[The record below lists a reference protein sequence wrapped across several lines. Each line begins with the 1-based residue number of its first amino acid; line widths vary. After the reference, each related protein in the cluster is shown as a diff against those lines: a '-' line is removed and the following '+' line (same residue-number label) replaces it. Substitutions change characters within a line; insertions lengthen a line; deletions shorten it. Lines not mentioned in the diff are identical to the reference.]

1 MLGAIFVAPAILY
14 VLLLVGVPFLLAVYY
29 SVSAYTIYDPSWR
42 FVGLANFEQ
51 IVQDPVFRQ
60 TLSNTFIFTFGSQI
74 LGLILGKFGALV
86 LLRPFPGRKFVRAL
100 IILPWA
106 VPIALATVAWEWMFD
121 SLYSVI
127 NWTLIALG
135 FITRSQAPNW
145 LGNPDL
151 AMLSVIVVNAWRFF
165 PFAIVIF
172 LAGITAIPQDVLD
185 AATVDGA
192 GFWRRNYQIILPM
205 ILPIVAVGL
214 IFGIVFTFTDLS
226 IVFLLTMGG
235 PVGATSVLG
244 FHGFPDRHRLRRRI
258 PWRRHLAVH
267 AAGAVHRGH
276 LHAALYSAAGDLTMQ
291 RAVAKTLQETS
302 FYGAVAFF
310 VILAAFPFYWMVIT
324 AFKTNADLYNVTNI
338 PFWFNDPPTL
348 EHFRYLFEKTLF
360 ATWLLNSL
368 IIGICVV
375 AITLVTALPAAYSLA
390 RMTGRNGEA
399 LGIGI
404 FLTYLVP
411 PTLLFLPLSRVVAD
425 LGLQN
430 SMWALVLVY
439 PTFTIPFC
447 TWLLM
452 GFFKALPPEIEEA
465 AIVDGCSLFG
475 AFVKIALPLSLPGI
489 LTVVI
494 FTFTLTLQEF
504 VYALTFISSSSQKPI
519 TLGVATDLIRGDI
532 FYWGEIMAGA
542 LLASIP
548 VAIAYNFFLDRFIAG
563 ITGGAVK

>member
-1 MLGAIFVAPAILY
+1 MPR
-14 VLLLVGVPFLLAVYY
+14 
-29 SVSAYTIYDPSWR
+29 T
-42 FVGLANFEQ
+42 
-51 IVQDPVFRQ
+51 
-60 TLSNTFIFTFGSQI
+60 
-74 LGLILGKFGALV
+74 
-86 LLRPFPGRKFVRAL
+86 
-100 IILPWA
+100 
-106 VPIALATVAWEWMFD
+106 TVAK
-121 SLYSVI
+121 
-127 NWTLIALG
+127 A
-135 FITRSQAPNW
+135 
-145 LGNPDL
+145 
-151 AMLSVIVVNAWRFF
+151 
-165 PFAIVIF
+165 
-172 LAGITAIPQDVLD
+172 
-185 AATVDGA
+185 
-192 GFWRRNYQIILPM
+192 
-205 ILPIVAVGL
+205 
-214 IFGIVFTFTDLS
+214 
-226 IVFLLTMGG
+226 
-235 PVGATSVLG
+235 
-244 FHGFPDRHRLRRRI
+244 
-258 PWRRHLAVH
+258 
-267 AAGAVHRGH
+267 
-276 LHAALYSAAGDLTMQ
+276 
-291 RAVAKTLQETS
+291 LQETS
-302 FYGAVAFF
+302 FYGAVACF
-310 VILAAFPFYWMVIT
+310 VVLAAFPFYWMLIT
-324 AFKTNADLYNVTNI
+324 SLKTNPDLYSVTNI

-360 ATWLLNSL
+360 ARWLLNSL
-368 IIGICVV
+368 VIGLCVF
-375 AITLVTALPAAYSLA
+375 AITLITALPAAYSLA
-390 RMTGRNGEA
+390 RLTGKNGEA

-430 SMWALVLVY
+430 SMWSLVVIY

-475 AFVKIALPLSLPGI
+475 AFVKVAIPLALPGI

-548 VAIAYNFFLDRFIAG
+548 VAIAYNLFLDRFISG